1 MATETTLDT
10 DSTKLLNALANSVKE
25 GVRDALF
32 ERDTRSAMNEQQDR
46 VQNQNKP
53 DPMTTAMA
61 AVNQTLENI
70 RENNENIKTLF
81 SDATRMLAPM
91 SLSKDENKEATPSV
105 TQKMFA
111 MAADDMSL
119 SSGGSPLPGGIL
131 NNLKNFFT
139 TSAPSTQMT
148 PDMAGQVNQQVGTDL
163 PKNDA
168 ASDRKALLE
177 EEDRA
182 YKSAVRPVMPK
193 LSQALDKM
201 LDGSLGVG
209 NGANGNGSDDSGF
222 SLTKLLAALAAGAG
236 GFVIGYIGKW
246 GETIK
251 DVGQGI
257 AKGWNTVK
265 NFVKESSVFKS
276 ISGAFES
283 LKTGAIGKINA
294 IKGAFTGFI
303 DSGMAK
309 VETFKNTF
317 TTAIDGWKTKLG
329 LGEKPPKPPKPP
341 KAPPKAPPPK
351 TSGGLLS
358 SLKNLGTKISSH
370 VANLPGVQ
378 SAMKWGRIGM
388 KLGEKFPLIQAAGS
402 IVDTGVNVY
411 KGMQKGMSMGE
422 MTDMIMGGTLNAAT
436 DLFMVPELMNAAE
449 GMIDSHYKGGS
460 LWDTLK
466 AGGKGFFKT
475 RDKNEIGHGD
485 AMWAQWKEWSKD
497 TPLETVAGALGLEDM
512 VGKKDGDDRYARL
525 LKSYQNGTGWKE
537 AGYEVTSGAA
547 AGFGHSAGVYR
558 PKAAGSLEN
567 NRTPNATVTDNMPD
581 VSQMSE
587 ADKMNALADKME
599 DGVKKALLS
608 PEVQEANARNAQAT
622 GTAVNG
628 SLFGG

>member
-53 DPMTTAMA
+53 DPMTTTMA
-61 AVNQTLENI
+61 AVNQTLESI

-182 YKSAVRPVMPK
+182 YKAAVRPVMPK
-193 LSQALDKM
+193 LSQALDKI

-209 NGANGNGSDDSGF
+209 NGANGNGSGDSGF

-236 GFVIGYIGKW
+236 GFVLGYIGKW

-283 LKTGAIGKINA
+283 LKAGAIGKINA

-329 LGEKPPKPPKPP
+329 LGEKPPTPPKPP
-341 KAPPKAPPPK
+341 KAPPKAPAPK

-460 LWDTLK
+460 FWDTLK
-466 AGGKGFFKT
+466 AGGKGFLKM

-567 NRTPNATVTDNMPD
+567 NRTPNATVTDKMPD
-581 VSQMSE
+581 VSNMSE
-587 ADKMNALADKME
+587 ADKMNALADKLA
-599 DGVKKALLS
+599 DGVKNAWLS

-622 GTAVNG
+622 GTAING

>member
-1 MATETTLDT
+1 MATETTLDA

-53 DPMTTAMA
+53 DPMTTTMA
-61 AVNQTLENI
+61 AVNQTLESI

-139 TSAPSTQMT
+139 SSAPSTQMT

-182 YKSAVRPVMPK
+182 YKAAVRPVMPK
-193 LSQALDKM
+193 LSQALDKI
-201 LDGSLGVG
+201 LDGSLVVG
-209 NGANGNGSDDSGF
+209 NGANGNGSEDSGF

-236 GFVIGYIGKW
+236 GFVIGYLGKW

-283 LKTGAIGKINA
+283 LKTGAIGKINS

-309 VETFKNTF
+309 VESFKNSF

-329 LGEKPPKPPKPP
+329 LCEKPPTSPKPP
-341 KAPPKAPPPK
+341 KAPPKAPAPK
-351 TSGGLLS
+351 TSGGLLN
-358 SLKNLGTKISSH
+358 SLKNLGSKIGSH

-378 SAMKWGRIGM
+378 SAMKWGRMGM
-388 KLGEKFPLIQAAGS
+388 KLGEKLPFVQAAGS

-411 KGMQKGMSMGE
+411 KGMQKGMGLGD

-449 GMIDSHYKGGS
+449 GMIDSHVKGGS

-466 AGGKGFFKT
+466 AGGKGFFKL

-497 TPLETVAGALGLEDM
+497 TPLESVAGALGLENM
-512 VGKKDGDDRYARL
+512 VGKKDGDDRYAKL

-558 PKAAGSLEN
+558 PTAAGSLEN
-567 NRTPNATVTDNMPD
+567 NRTPNATVTDKMPD
-581 VSQMSE
+581 MSQMSE
-587 ADKMNALADKME
+587 ADKMNALADKLE

-622 GTAVNG
+622 GTAING